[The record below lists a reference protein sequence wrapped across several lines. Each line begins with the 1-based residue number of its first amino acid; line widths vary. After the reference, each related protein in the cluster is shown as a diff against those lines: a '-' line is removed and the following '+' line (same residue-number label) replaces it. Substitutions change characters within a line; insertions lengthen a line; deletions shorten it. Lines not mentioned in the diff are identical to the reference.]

1 MPGRVIAV
9 HVDLGAEVDPGD
21 AIATLEAMKME
32 HTVVAPATGRITA
45 IEVRAG
51 DQVRRDGP
59 IASIEA

>member
-1 MPGRVIAV
+1 
-9 HVDLGAEVDPGD
+9 
-21 AIATLEAMKME
+21 ME